1 MNDILRARRFMS
13 TEPSGESATA
23 TLNRVGLPKA
33 EYDGSKT
40 TLCPGCGHNAITGG
54 IIQAAWE
61 AGLEPHRV
69 AKLSGIGCS
78 SKTPAYFLGHSHG
91 FNAVHGRMPSIATGV
106 RAANRDLT
114 LIGVSG
120 DGDTASIGLGQFM
133 HLVRRNVPVVYIV
146 ENNGV
151 YGLTKGQ
158 FSATADVGS
167 TQKSG
172 KVNELMPIDL
182 CAMAI
187 ELGCGFVARSFSG
200 DQKQLRP
207 LLKAAFAH
215 HGTAVLDVISPCV
228 TFADHV
234 GSTKSY
240 AAVKEHDAPLHDI
253 EFVPYFEDIAVDYE
267 PGTTR
272 EVEMPDGSYIY
283 LKKLHEDYDPTSR
296 ERALDLIHE
305 AQRERKMITGL
316 LYVNPQDVPFE
327 EEMKL
332 VEEPL
337 VSLPLERVRP
347 PKSVLEQIMEQMRT
361 GRGLEAAG
369 GGG

>member
-1 MNDILRARRFMS
+1 MTTPTTPPASPVNRIGLTRAD
-13 TEPSGESATA
+13 
-23 TLNRVGLPKA
+23 
-33 EYDGSKT
+33 YDGSKT

-54 IIQAAWE
+54 IIQAAYE

-106 RAANRDLT
+106 HAANRQLL

-120 DGDTASIGLGQFM
+120 DGDTASIGLGQFC
-133 HLVRRNVPVVYIV
+133 HLVRRNVPTVYIV

-158 FSATADVGS
+158 FSATADIGS
-167 TQKSG
+167 TQKTG
-172 KVNELMPIDL
+172 RANALMPIDL
-182 CAMAI
+182 CALAV

-215 HGTAVLDVISPCV
+215 RGTAVLDVISPCV
-228 TFADHV
+228 TFADHE

-240 AAVKEHDAPLHDI
+240 AAVKQSDAPLHDI
-253 EFVPYFEDIAVDYE
+253 DYVPYYEDLHVEYE

-272 EVEMPDGSYIY
+272 EVRMPDGSTLV
-283 LKKLHEDYDPTSR
+283 LKKLAEDYDPTDAG
-296 ERALDLIHE
+296 RALSVLHE
-305 AQRERKMITGL
+305 SRSDHKLITGL
-316 LYVNPQDVPFE
+316 LYVDPSSKPFDE
-327 EEMKL
+327 ELSL
-332 VEEPL
+332 VDTPL
-337 VSLPLERVRP
+337 AGLPLDRVRP
-347 PKSVLEQIMEQMRT
+347 PRAVLDSIMRAYREGSVAV
-361 GRGLEAAG
+361 GAG
-369 GGG
+369 GG

>member
-1 MNDILRARRFMS
+1 MS
-13 TEPSGESATA
+13 TQPV
-23 TLNRVGLPKA
+23 NRVGLTKA

-106 RAANRDLT
+106 HAANRELL

-120 DGDTASIGLGQFM
+120 DGDTASIGLGQFC

-158 FSATADVGS
+158 FSATADLGS
-167 TQKSG
+167 TQKGG
-172 KVNELMPIDL
+172 KANALMPIDL
-182 CAMAI
+182 CAIAI

-215 HGTAVLDVISPCV
+215 PGTAVIDVISPCV
-228 TFADHV
+228 TFADHE

-253 EFVPYFEDIAVDYE
+253 DYVPYFEDITVEYE

-272 EVEMPDGSYIY
+272 EVRMPDGSHVI
-283 LKKLHEDYDPTSR
+283 LKKLAEDYDPTNAGVALQTLR
-296 ERALDLIHE
+296 EARDE
-305 AQRERKMITGL
+305 MKFVTGL
-316 LYVNPQDVPFE
+316 LYVDPQTKRFDD
-327 EEMKL
+327 EMQL
-332 VEEPL
+332 TGPPL
-337 VSLPLERVRP
+337 ASLPLETVRP
-347 PKSVLEQIMEQMRT
+347 PKSVLDAIMKSFRE
-361 GRGLEAAG
+361 GSAPVGAG
-369 GGG
+369 GG

>member
-1 MNDILRARRFMS
+1 MS
-13 TEPSGESATA
+13 TTDTRPAGQPV
-23 TLNRVGLPKA
+23 NRVGLTKA

-106 RAANRDLT
+106 HAANRELL

-120 DGDTASIGLGQFM
+120 DGDTASIGLGQFC
-133 HLVRRNVPVVYIV
+133 HLVRRNIPVVYII

-158 FSATADVGS
+158 FSATADLGS
-167 TQKSG
+167 TQKGG
-172 KVNELMPIDL
+172 KANAMMPIDL
-182 CAMAI
+182 CAIAI

-215 HGTAVLDVISPCV
+215 PGTAVIDVISPCV
-228 TFADHV
+228 TFADHE

-253 EFVPYFEDIAVDYE
+253 DYVPYFEDITVEYE

-272 EVEMPDGSYIY
+272 DVKMPDGSTVI
-283 LKKLHEDYDPTSR
+283 LKKLAEDYDPTDAGRAIATLR
-296 ERALDLIHE
+296 EGRDEL
-305 AQRERKMITGL
+305 KFVTGL
-316 LYVNPQDVPFE
+316 LYVDPQTKRFDD
-327 EEMKL
+327 EMQL
-332 VEEPL
+332 GEQPL
-337 VSLPLERVRP
+337 AALTLDQVRP
-347 PKSVLEQIMEQMRT
+347 PKSVLDAIMRSYRE
-361 GRGLEAAG
+361 GSAPVGAG
-369 GGG
+369 GG

>member
-1 MNDILRARRFMS
+1 MS
-13 TEPSGESATA
+13 ADTA
-23 TLNRVGLPKA
+23 PPAGQPVNRVGLTRA
-33 EYDGSKT
+33 DYDGSKT

-91 FNAVHGRMPSIATGV
+91 FNAVHGRMPCIATGV
-106 RAANRDLT
+106 HAANRQLT

-120 DGDTASIGLGQFM
+120 DGDTASIGIGQFI

-167 TQKSG
+167 TRKSG
-172 KVNELMPIDL
+172 EANRLMPIDL
-182 CAMAI
+182 CALAI

-207 LLKAAFAH
+207 LLKAAFGH
-215 HGTAVLDVISPCV
+215 RGTAVIDVISPCV
-228 TFADHV
+228 TFADHE

-253 EFVPYFEDIAVDYE
+253 EYVPYFEDITVDYE

-272 EVEMPDGSYIY
+272 EVAMPDGSHIV
-283 LKKLHEDYDPTSR
+283 LKKLDADYDPTDAN
-296 ERALDLIHE
+296 RAWKVIHE
-305 AQRERKMITGL
+305 ARAEGRLITGL
-316 LYVNPQDVPFE
+316 LHVNPDTHRFDDE
-327 EEMKL
+327 L
-332 VEEPL
+332 GTVEAPL
-337 VSLPLERVRP
+337 ASLPLETLRP
-347 PKSVLEQIMEQMRT
+347 PRAVLDELMKAYAEGSVPA
-361 GRGLEAAG
+361 AAG
-369 GGG
+369 GG